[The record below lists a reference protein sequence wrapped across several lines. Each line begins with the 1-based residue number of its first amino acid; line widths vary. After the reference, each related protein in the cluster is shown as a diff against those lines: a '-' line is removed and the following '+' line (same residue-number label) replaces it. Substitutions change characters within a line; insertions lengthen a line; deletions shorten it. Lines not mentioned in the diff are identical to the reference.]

1 MDKIADFVDA
11 EELEE
16 LQAKRNQHQKLEE
29 DLKEGGGTARRE
41 EVLLWREWRDPDLER
56 MKLFASKSQNI

>member
-1 MDKIADFVDA
+1 MEKIADFVDA

-29 DLKEGGGTARRE
+29 DLKEREQALQEGKRSFCKESGETQILRGG
-41 EVLLWREWRDPDLER
+41 
-56 MKLFASKSQNI
+56 

>member
-41 EVLLWREWRDPDLER
+41 EVIL
-56 MKLFASKSQNI
+56 